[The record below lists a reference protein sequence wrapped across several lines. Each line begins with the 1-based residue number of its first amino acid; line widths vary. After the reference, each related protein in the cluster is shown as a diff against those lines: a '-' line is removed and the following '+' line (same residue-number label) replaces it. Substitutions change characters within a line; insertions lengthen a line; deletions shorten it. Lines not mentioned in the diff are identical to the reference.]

1 MLITAKP
8 NGFTNQLMNNDP
20 SSVEYHYQM
29 ELIHNFNN
37 NIQQQVEE
45 VRLSELTNRKR
56 ANLNNSYSIEQLS
69 KRSTDLKTTDSNPTG
84 SNLINQQTTD
94 SNAPELKTT
103 SSNDSTGSKTSV
115 SSETETIATT
125 ISPIDLSSA
134 GAVAR
139 RLRMNAVHV
148 LQDMQ
153 QLS

>member
-1 MLITAKP
+1 M
-8 NGFTNQLMNNDP
+8 
-20 SSVEYHYQM
+20 
-29 ELIHNFNN
+29 
-37 NIQQQVEE
+37 
-45 VRLSELTNRKR
+45 
-56 ANLNNSYSIEQLS
+56 S

-153 QLS
+153 QLECQLEGSAQGKDHPGLKLVTKLRIAVTKTLPDIETLEQLVNN